1 MSHNH
6 QKKVA
11 VVNDYSGFGR
21 CSLAVSL
28 PIIAAMGMQ
37 CCPLP
42 TAIFSN
48 HTGFSSYYW
57 TDFTSHMTA
66 YMDEWEKL
74 GLRFD
79 AINTGFL
86 GSQAQCDI
94 VLDFLRRFKTENTI
108 AVIDPVMGDNG
119 KLYATY
125 SRELAESMRVLTE
138 HADILTP
145 NLTELCVLAGVDYR
159 EDFSHQELTDLCAYL
174 CNQGPQ
180 KIVISGLNLDEGT
193 SLGNFVYETGQPP
206 VLLRSKKIGEC
217 RSGTGDV
224 FSSIITGCAA
234 RGQDFRASVQ
244 LASDFISKAVR
255 RTIELNIPKTDGV
268 CFEEFLIDL
277 TPEALK

>member
-21 CSLAVSL
+21 CSLAVAL
-28 PIIAAMGMQ
+28 PIISAMGMQ

-48 HTGFSSYYW
+48 HTGFPSYYW

-94 VLDFLRRFKTENTI
+94 VLDFLRRFKGKDTI

-125 SRELAESMRVLTE
+125 SRELAESMRALTG

-145 NLTELCVLAGVDYR
+145 NLTELCVLAGVDYQ
-159 EDFSHQELTDLCAYL
+159 ENFSEQELADLCAYL
-174 CNQGPQ
+174 CAQGPQ
-180 KIVISGLNLDEGT
+180 KVVISGLNLDEGT
-193 SLGNFVYETGQPP
+193 SLGNFVYEKGQSPI
-206 VLLRSKKIGEC
+206 LLRSKKIGEC

-224 FSSIITGCAA
+224 FSAIITGCAA
-234 RGQDFRASVQ
+234 RGQDFRSSVQ

-255 RTIELNIPKTDGV
+255 RTIELDIPKTDGV

-277 TPEALK
+277 TPEASK

>member
-11 VVNDYSGFGR
+11 VINDYSGFGR

-28 PIIAAMGMQ
+28 PIISAMGMQ

-57 TDFTSHMTA
+57 TDFTDHMTA

-74 GLRFD
+74 GLQFN
-79 AINTGFL
+79 AISTGFL
-86 GSQAQCDI
+86 GSEAQCNI
-94 VLDFLRRFKTENTI
+94 VLDFLKRFKTENTI

-125 SRELAESMRVLTE
+125 SRELAESMRALTE

-145 NLTELCVLAGVDYR
+145 NLTELCVLTGVDYR
-159 EDFSHQELTDLCAYL
+159 EDFSEQELADLCAYL
-174 CNQGPQ
+174 CSQGPS
-180 KIVISGLNLDEGT
+180 KIVISGLQLDDGIT
-193 SLGNFVYETGQPP
+193 LGNFVYEKGESPI
-206 VLLRSKKIGEC
+206 LLRSKKIGEC

-224 FSSIITGCAA
+224 FSAIITGCAA
-234 RGQDFRASVQ
+234 RGQDFHSSVQ
-244 LASDFISKAVR
+244 LASDFISKAVH
-255 RTIELNIPKTDGV
+255 RTIELDIPKTDGV

-277 TPEALK
+277 TPEVSR

>member
-11 VVNDYSGFGR
+11 VINDFSGFGR
-21 CSLAVSL
+21 CSLAVAL
-28 PIIAAMGMQ
+28 PIISAMGMQ

-42 TAIFSN
+42 TAVFSN

-57 TDFTSHMTA
+57 TDFTAHMTA
-66 YMDEWEKL
+66 YMDQWEKL
-74 GLRFD
+74 GLRFN
-79 AINTGFL
+79 AISTGFL

-94 VLDFLRRFKTENTI
+94 VLDFLRRFKTQDTL

-145 NLTELCVLAGVDYR
+145 NLTELCVLADVEYR
-159 EDFSHQELTDLCAYL
+159 EDFTEKDLAELCAYL
-174 CNQGPQ
+174 CDQGP
-180 KIVISGLNLDEGT
+180 KKVVISGLQLDEGT
-193 SLGNFVYETGQPP
+193 NLGNFVYEKGQSPI
-206 VLLRSKKIGEC
+206 LLRSKKIGEC

-224 FSSIITGCAA
+224 FSAIITGCAA
-234 RGQDFRASVQ
+234 RGQDFRSSVQ

-255 RTIELNIPKTDGV
+255 RTMELDIPKTDGV
-268 CFEEFLIDL
+268 CFEEFLFDL
-277 TPEALK
+277 TPEAFK

>member
-21 CSLAVSL
+21 CSLAVAL
-28 PIIAAMGMQ
+28 PIISAMGMQ

-79 AINTGFL
+79 AISTGFL

-125 SRELAESMRVLTE
+125 SRELAESMRVLTA

-145 NLTELCVLAGVDYR
+145 NLTEACLLTRRSYDPNMTERELGRMCEELCG
-159 EDFSHQELTDLCAYL
+159 ESEK
-174 CNQGPQ
+174 
-180 KIVISGLNLDEGT
+180 KIVISGLFHGDE
-193 SLGNFVYETGQPP
+193 LGNYVFEAGRTPRMVRERR
-206 VLLRSKKIGEC
+206 VGEP

-224 FSSIITGCAA
+224 FCAIITGCAVN
-234 RGQDFRASVQ
+234 GVDFVESVERASGFV
-244 LASDFISKAVR
+244 ARSIVR
-255 RTIELNIPKTDGV
+255 SEELGIPTTDGIA
-268 CFEEFLIDL
+268 FEELLRELIPQ
-277 TPEALK
+277 TEC